1 MNPIIELESV
11 SKRFER
17 RAKSSFMAL
26 EDCTL
31 HVQAGEV
38 IGIIGRNGAGKS
50 TLLQILCGTLKPT
63 QGRVAVHGRISALL
77 ELGAGFHPEFSG
89 RENIELGAALMG
101 LSSAQIQTTL
111 PHIIDFADIG
121 SFIDEPVKTY
131 SSGMVVRLGFALAV
145 CIQPD
150 ILIIDEAL
158 SVGDGAFARKS
169 FERIMALKQMGCTIV
184 FCSHSMYQIEALC
197 DRVLWLEQGHTK
209 ALGLAQTIVT
219 QYQRFLRG
227 DLYGQA
233 EQYQGLSTINASK
246 PKAKRMQ
253 NATGQILALRF
264 ARGHC
269 MAQARLKRT
278 SHYDDFWIDIR
289 PIYLEDV
296 LQPVV
301 RIHQGESLR
310 IFVAFVQ
317 DPSLNAPTIG
327 VTLSQEPFG
336 CLCSWASHF
345 SEWITPIKQSG
356 EGMICLTLPALPL
369 NPGRYE
375 LGIVLGD
382 SLGLSELES
391 IAQAALIEV
400 LEHQH
405 ETAAVRQGKF
415 ESSLSKST
423 RSADMLKPL
432 SVMDW
437 QLSLSL
443 IKEQASSA

>member
-264 ARGHC
+264 ARTLYG
-269 MAQARLKRT
+269 T
-278 SHYDDFWIDIR
+278 S
-289 PIYLEDV
+289 
-296 LQPVV
+296 Q
-301 RIHQGESLR
+301 
-310 IFVAFVQ
+310 
-317 DPSLNAPTIG
+317 
-327 VTLSQEPFG
+327 
-336 CLCSWASHF
+336 
-345 SEWITPIKQSG
+345 
-356 EGMICLTLPALPL
+356 
-369 NPGRYE
+369 
-375 LGIVLGD
+375 
-382 SLGLSELES
+382 
-391 IAQAALIEV
+391 IEANFK
-400 LEHQH
+400 L
-405 ETAAVRQGKF
+405 
-415 ESSLSKST
+415 
-423 RSADMLKPL
+423 
-432 SVMDW
+432 
-437 QLSLSL
+437 
-443 IKEQASSA
+443 